1 MTKCEDAMTK
11 RIANML
17 DGLELFSDF
26 SYPELEVIGR
36 YLNFAEASAGK
47 VIFREGEPGD
57 FLVILIEGRIASYKE
72 ADQGE
77 QLLSNEV
84 KGRVIGEM
92 ALLDNERRSAT
103 CIADSDCE
111 LLVLTQD
118 NLKRLSINHPATA
131 YHFMFHLARS
141 LSRRLRR
148 TSGILADFLG
158 PA

>member
-1 MTKCEDAMTK
+1 MSSQ
-11 RIANML
+11 IANML

-26 SYPELEVIGR
+26 SYAELEVIGG
-36 YLNFAEASAGK
+36 YLNFEEAEVGK
-47 VIFREGEPGD
+47 VIFSEGEPGS
-57 FLVILIEGRIASYKE
+57 FLVILIKGRIAIYKE
-72 ADQGE
+72 ADQGK
-77 QLLSNEV
+77 QLLSTEV

-111 LLVLTQD
+111 LLVFTQT
-118 NLKRLSINHPATA
+118 NLKRLSNNRPATA

-141 LSRRLRR
+141 LSKRLRR

-158 PA
+158 YA